1 MELNFKEKLKAI
13 TTFFFDVDGVLTDGT
28 VLLLPGGEQARRM
41 NIKDGYALQLA
52 IKQGY
57 KICIITGGKSELVKE
72 RLKGLGITDVYL
84 NVQDKVEA
92 FEDFL
97 FSNHLNREETL
108 YMGDDMPDW
117 EVMQKVNVATCPN
130 DSAPEIKKISH
141 YISPFNGGQGCVRDI
156 IEQVLK
162 VQGKWEHFTS
172 VKSTI

>member
-1 MELNFKEKLKAI
+1 MELNYKEKLKTI

-28 VLLLPGGEQARRM
+28 VMLLPGGEQARRM

-52 IKQGY
+52 IKQGF
-57 KICIITGGKSELVKE
+57 KICIITGGKSELVKQ
-72 RLKGLGITDVYL
+72 RMAGLGITDVYL
-84 NVQDKVEA
+84 NVQDKVDR
-92 FEDFL
+92 FEDYFY
-97 FSNHLNREETL
+97 SNHLKIEETL

-117 EVMQKVNVATCPN
+117 EVMQKVYLAACPN
-130 DSAPEIKKISH
+130 DSVAEIKKISH

-162 VQGKWEHFTS
+162 IQGKWEHISS